1 MKNPFTL
8 PLFRILRFY
17 LACIL
22 GLCLFFGCEDME
34 DEETETTEPFN
45 SIVTPSLPAYSI
57 EETEP
62 ILLRV
67 KSIYEQLNSGER
79 RVPLNWDTEKDPVLR
94 AAYARSLLIR
104 GKIDIP
110 VDWHKTTDPI
120 LHAEYERAQ
129 LIKQFGDIPQVHIRA
144 DFHLLSP
151 LGVKTVTRETFI
163 AYFEAQYFLF
173 PNEVNRRALED
184 ARKPEPIGGPE
195 LDKLRK
201 EDPEAWAKRYRA
213 QLIEEFGNTP
223 QVKIVA
229 DFIRKL
235 ELQLPRTDAE
245 CHTFLKAHSQMR
257 GLAAK
262 QEFILPRDEEY
273 AVLEA
278 QDQLK
283 IKVNELTRL
292 RLEKFRKAKAEGIPF
307 HLMDRID
314 DDNA

>member
-1 MKNPFTL
+1 MKNPFTF
-8 PLFRILRFY
+8 PLLRILRFY
-17 LACIL
+17 LACSL
-22 GLCLFFGCEDME
+22 GLCFLLGCGDME
-34 DEETETTEPFN
+34 DTETGATDPIN
-45 SIVTPSLPAYSI
+45 SIVTPSLSIDSI

-62 ILLRV
+62 VLLRV

-94 AAYARSLLIR
+94 AAYTRSLLSS

-151 LGVKTVTRETFI
+151 LGVKTVTRERFI

-213 QLIEEFGNTP
+213 QLIEEFGDTP

-278 QDQLK
+278 LDQLK

>member
-1 MKNPFTL
+1 MKNIFTL
-8 PLFRILRFY
+8 PLLRILRFY
-17 LACIL
+17 FVCSL
-22 GLCLFFGCEDME
+22 GLCLFLGCGDIEDK
-34 DEETETTEPFN
+34 ETEATDPFN
-45 SIVTPSLPAYSI
+45 SIVTPNLPVDSLQ
-57 EETEP
+57 ETEP
-62 ILLRV
+62 ILLGV
-67 KSIYEQLNSGER
+67 KSIYKQLTSREMHI
-79 RVPLNWDTEKDPVLR
+79 PLNWETEKDPVLR
-94 AAYARSLLIR
+94 AAYTRFLLSR

-110 VDWHKTTDPI
+110 PNWHETTDPI

-129 LIKQFGDIPQVHIRA
+129 LIRQFGDIPQVHIRA

-184 ARKPEPIGGPE
+184 AKKPEPIGGLE

-213 QLIEEFGNTP
+213 QLIAELGDTP
-223 QVKIVA
+223 QVKVVA

-235 ELQLPRTDAE
+235 ELGLPRTDAE
-245 CHTFLKAHSQMR
+245 CHTFLQAYSQMR
-257 GLAAK
+257 DLAAK
-262 QEFILPRDEEY
+262 QEFIFPLDEEY
-273 AVLEA
+273 AFLEA

-292 RLEKFRKAKAEGIPF
+292 RLTQFRKAKAEGIPF

-314 DDNA
+314 DNA

>member
-8 PLFRILRFY
+8 PLHRILIFY

-22 GLCLFFGCEDME
+22 SLGLFFGCEDME

-45 SIVTPSLPAYSI
+45 SIVTPSLPADSI

-67 KSIYEQLNSGER
+67 KSIYEQLNSGEMHI
-79 RVPLNWDTEKDPVLR
+79 PLNWDTEKDPVLR

-213 QLIEEFGNTP
+213 QLIEEFGDTP

-235 ELQLPRTDAE
+235 ELRLPRTDAE